1 MSSAKAKCLDGDDCQ
16 VRVIHLDRVEQARR
30 ETVSGK
36 ELNWLASIYKVLG
49 DPSRL
54 KIVMALR
61 NVEMCVCDLA
71 AFLGLTESAISHQLR
86 RFKDL
91 ALVRSRREGQVIY
104 YSLDDEHVAKSFA
117 MNEAEMKFLEEGLT
131 AMGLKTIPS
140 QANFIYCDVGMDG
153 ASMYDALLQEGVI
166 VRHIRGSMIRVTI
179 GQPTEN
185 RRLLQALEHVLP
197 TLSKSA

>member
-1 MSSAKAKCLDGDDCQ
+1 MVAAKAKCLDGEACQ

-30 ETVSGK
+30 ETVSEK
-36 ELNWLASIYKVLG
+36 ELSRLSSIFKVLG

-91 ALVRSRREGQVIY
+91 ALVKSRREGQVIY
-104 YSLDDEHVAKSFA
+104 YSLDDEHVV
-117 MNEAEMKFLEEGLT
+117 E
-131 AMGLKTIPS
+131 
-140 QANFIYCDVGMDG
+140 
-153 ASMYDALLQEGVI
+153 LLNTG
-166 VRHIRGSMIRVTI
+166 
-179 GQPTEN
+179 
-185 RRLLQALEHVLP
+185 LEHV
-197 TLSKSA
+197 SE